1 MNMKRKLNLVTS
13 LHTSTKRDYLAR
25 MNDSKVDAMIIA
37 KQYGPEYWDGDR
49 RYGYGGYKYIPGRWT
64 PVAKKLI
71 ELYNLKEGSKI
82 LDVGCGKGFLLY
94 EMQVIEPGLEIYGF
108 DISGYGLTNV
118 HPNLKANLFI
128 HKAQDYFPFKD
139 KFFDLVISLGTLHNL
154 HIFELEIAVAEI
166 ERVGKQGYIM
176 VESFRNELEM
186 FNLECWALTA
196 ESIMDVDEW
205 EWIYDRFGYTGD
217 REYIYFE

>member
-1 MNMKRKLNLVTS
+1 MKRELDLVTS
-13 LHTSTKRDYLAR
+13 LHMATKRNYLGR
-25 MNDSKVDAMIIA
+25 MNDSKVEAMIIA
-37 KQYGPEYWDGDR
+37 KQYGVEYWDGDR
-49 RYGYGGYKYIPGRWT
+49 KYGYGGYKYIPGRWA
-64 PVAKKLI
+64 PVASKLI
-71 ELYNLKEGSKI
+71 EIYKLKAGSKI

-94 EMQVIEPGLEIYGF
+94 EMQLLEPGLEIHGF
-108 DISGYGLTNV
+108 DISQYGLDNV

-128 HKAQDYFPFKD
+128 HRAQDEYPFED
-139 KFFDLVISLGTLHNL
+139 KSFDLAISLGTLHNL
-154 HIFELEIAVAEI
+154 HIYELKSAIAEI

-205 EWIYDRFGYTGD
+205 KWVYNQFGFQG
-217 REYIYFE
+217 EYEFIFFE